1 MKKQKDTTDFVVSSA
16 LLNRLRAAVLGA
28 NDGIISTSAVVMG
41 AAGVTGDAKTIVVA
55 GFAAL
60 VAGAFSMAV
69 GEYVSVSSQSDA
81 ELAYIER
88 EKKYLKNNPEKQ
100 LEELTQAYEQRG
112 LSRKTAELAAKELTK
127 KDALRAHLETE
138 YGPQEDDVSSPSQ
151 AAIASFLAFSV
162 GGAIPF
168 LVSWLTPDAVRL
180 YAIFGATV
188 TALGLTGYISAKATG
203 ASPLRATLR
212 IIVGGIV
219 AMGVTYVIGK
229 AFGVTLA

>member
-138 YGPQEDDVSSPSQ
+138 YGLQEDDVSSPSQ
-151 AAIASFLAFSV
+151 AAIASFLVFSV